1 MAVAQLSL
9 ATTCLPQIW
18 GKHFTALLG
27 IRKIPQNGHTKSIAT
42 TA

>member
-9 ATTCLPQIW
+9 ATSLPQIW
-18 GKHFTALLG
+18 GKHFTPLLG
-27 IRKIPQNGHTKSIAT
+27 IRKIPQNGHNKPIAT